1 MRIGESEMTIEI
13 GLVYDRIR
21 WEEKQLLK
29 AAQDREIK
37 VKMVDSRKESVNL
50 LSNYEEIS
58 ETFGDPV
65 LQRCISYFRGLHLT
79 AILESKGVRVV
90 NSFDVSLKC
99 GNKLFTTLTLS
110 KAGVP
115 VPETMAA
122 FTMDGVFKA
131 LNDLGYPAV
140 LKPVVGSW
148 GRLMAILKD
157 KETTQAII
165 ELREKINN
173 ALLQIYYVQKWVD
186 RPPRD
191 IRVMVVGDEVVAAS
205 YRYSPV
211 DDWRT
216 NVARGGKSEACPIT
230 PELEEVA
237 LKAAE
242 AVGGGV
248 LAVDCMESREKG
260 LLVHEVNNT
269 VEFRGLASTT
279 NVDIAGK
286 IIEYVAGVVKR

>member
-50 LSNYEEIS
+50 LSNYEEIR

-191 IRVMVVGDEVVAAS
+191 IRVVVVGDEVVAAS

-216 NVARGGKSEACPIT
+216 NVARGGKSEVCPIT

-248 LAVDCMESREKG
+248 LAVDCMESRERG

>member
-1 MRIGESEMTIEI
+1 MTLEI
-13 GLVYDRIR
+13 GLLYDRIR

-29 AAQDREIK
+29 AAEKRGMK
-37 VKMVDSRKESVNL
+37 VKLVDSRKKTVNL
-50 LSNYEEIS
+50 LSGYEEIS
-58 ETFGDPV
+58 EAFGDPV

-79 AILESKGVRVV
+79 AILENKGVKVV

-99 GNKLFTTLTLS
+99 GNKLFTTLMLN

-115 VPETMAA
+115 IPETMAA
-122 FTMDGVFKA
+122 FTLEGVFKA
-131 LNDLGYPAV
+131 LDNLGYPAV

-157 KETTQAII
+157 RETTQAII
-165 ELREKINN
+165 ELRESFNN

-205 YRYSPV
+205 YRYSPMN
-211 DDWRT
+211 DWRT
-216 NVARGGKSEACPIT
+216 NVARGGKSEVCPVT
-230 PELEEVA
+230 SELEEVA

-248 LAVDCMESREKG
+248 LAVDCMEGKKEG
-260 LLVHEVNNT
+260 LVVHEVNNT

-279 NVDIAGK
+279 DVDIAGK
-286 IIEYVAGVVKR
+286 IIEYVAGVAKR

>member
-21 WEEKQLLK
+21 WEEKQLLR
-29 AAQDREIK
+29 AAHDREIK
-37 VKMVDSRKESVNL
+37 VKMVDSRKKSVNL
-50 LSNYEEIS
+50 LSSYEEIR

-79 AILESKGVRVV
+79 AILESKGVKVV

-191 IRVMVVGDEVVAAS
+191 IRVVVVGDEVVAAS

-216 NVARGGKSEACPIT
+216 NVARGGKSEVCPIT

>member
-205 YRYSPV
+205 DRYSPV

>member
-50 LSNYEEIS
+50 LSNYEEIR

-191 IRVMVVGDEVVAAS
+191 IRVVVVGDEVVAAS

-216 NVARGGKSEACPIT
+216 NVARGGKSEVCPIT

>member
-211 DDWRT
+211 NDWRT

>member
-1 MRIGESEMTIEI
+1 MTIEI

-191 IRVMVVGDEVVAAS
+191 IRVVVVGDEVVAAS

-216 NVARGGKSEACPIT
+216 NVARGGKSEVCPIT

>member
-191 IRVMVVGDEVVAAS
+191 IRVVVVGDEVVAAS

>member
-1 MRIGESEMTIEI
+1 MTIEI

-50 LSNYEEIS
+50 LSNYEEIR

-216 NVARGGKSEACPIT
+216 NVARGGKSEVCPIT

>member
-1 MRIGESEMTIEI
+1 MTIEI

-50 LSNYEEIS
+50 LSNYEEIR

-191 IRVMVVGDEVVAAS
+191 IRVMVVGDEVVVAS

-216 NVARGGKSEACPIT
+216 NVARGGKSEVCPIT

>member
-50 LSNYEEIS
+50 LSNYEEIR

-216 NVARGGKSEACPIT
+216 NVARGGKSEVCPIT

>member
-1 MRIGESEMTIEI
+1 MTIEI

-191 IRVMVVGDEVVAAS
+191 IRVVVVGDEVVAAS

>member
-1 MRIGESEMTIEI
+1 MTIEI

-50 LSNYEEIS
+50 LSNYEEIR

-191 IRVMVVGDEVVAAS
+191 IRVVVVGDEVVAAS

-216 NVARGGKSEACPIT
+216 NVARGGKSEVCPIT

-279 NVDIAGK
+279 NV
-286 IIEYVAGVVKR
+286 

>member
-1 MRIGESEMTIEI
+1 MKTGESEMTLEI
-13 GLVYDRIR
+13 GLLYDRIR

-29 AAQDREIK
+29 AAEKRGMK
-37 VKMVDSRKESVNL
+37 VKLVDSRKKTVNL
-50 LSNYEEIS
+50 LSGYEEIS
-58 ETFGDPV
+58 EAFGDPV

-79 AILESKGVRVV
+79 AILENKGVKVV

-99 GNKLFTTLTLS
+99 GNKLFTTLMLN

-115 VPETMAA
+115 IPETMAA
-122 FTMDGVFKA
+122 FTLEGVFKA
-131 LNDLGYPAV
+131 LDNLGYPAV

-157 KETTQAII
+157 RETTQAII
-165 ELREKINN
+165 ELRESFNN

-205 YRYSPV
+205 YRYSPMN
-211 DDWRT
+211 DWRT
-216 NVARGGKSEACPIT
+216 NVARGGKSEVCPVT
-230 PELEEVA
+230 SELEEVA

-279 NVDIAGK
+279 DVDIAGK
-286 IIEYVAGVVKR
+286 IIEYVAGVAKR

>member
-1 MRIGESEMTIEI
+1 VRIGESEMTIEI

-191 IRVMVVGDEVVAAS
+191 IRVVVVGDEVVAAS

>member
-1 MRIGESEMTIEI
+1 MTIEI

-205 YRYSPV
+205 DRYSPV